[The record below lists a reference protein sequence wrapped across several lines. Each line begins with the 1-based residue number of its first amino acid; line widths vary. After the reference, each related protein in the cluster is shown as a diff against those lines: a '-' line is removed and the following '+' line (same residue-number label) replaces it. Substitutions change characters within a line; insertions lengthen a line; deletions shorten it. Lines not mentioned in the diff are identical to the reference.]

1 MAGRPLVV
9 VKVGGSLLGW
19 PPLPARLG
27 EYLEARAG
35 DRIVVVVGGGPAA
48 DWIRDLDRLHG
59 LGPGRSHALALRSL
73 DLSAHVLSAL
83 LPTLAVVDSI
93 ASFGAIWEAGR
104 LPLLAPRRFAD
115 GDDPLPH
122 SWDVTTDTIAARL
135 AARLGASE
143 LALLKSAPL
152 PEGANPVEAA
162 RLGLVDRAFP
172 EASKLLE
179 VVTYVNLRE
188 EGSTWRTP
196 ALLGAGSPSAR

>member
-27 EYLEARAG
+27 EYLEARGRPDRRRGRRRPGGRLDPRPRPPPRPRARPLARPGPAVARPVGARPLRVVADAG
-35 DRIVVVVGGGPAA
+35 RRRLHRVIRGDLGGGPSPIA
-48 DWIRDLDRLHG
+48 
-59 LGPGRSHALALRSL
+59 GPPAVRRRGRSLAT
-73 DLSAHVLSAL
+73 L
-83 LPTLAVVDSI
+83 LGCDHRHHRRQACRPLGGVGTGLAQ
-93 ASFGAIWEAGR
+93 E
-104 LPLLAPRRFAD
+104 
-115 GDDPLPH
+115 H
-122 SWDVTTDTIAARL
+122 
-135 AARLGASE
+135 
-143 LALLKSAPL
+143 PL